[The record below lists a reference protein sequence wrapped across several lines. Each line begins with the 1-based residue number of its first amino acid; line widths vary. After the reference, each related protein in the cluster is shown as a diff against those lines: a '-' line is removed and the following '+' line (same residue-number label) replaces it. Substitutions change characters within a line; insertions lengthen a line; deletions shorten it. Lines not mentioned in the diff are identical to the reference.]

1 MSFGLQP
8 NFKSDIF
15 TSPMNAADK
24 HSNIKG
30 GCYKKQ
36 EDNRYVLSF
45 SPSFVVDENFHG
57 VKY

>member
-1 MSFGLQP
+1 
-8 NFKSDIF
+8 
-15 TSPMNAADK
+15 MNAADK

-36 EDNRYVLSF
+36 EDNRYVLLF